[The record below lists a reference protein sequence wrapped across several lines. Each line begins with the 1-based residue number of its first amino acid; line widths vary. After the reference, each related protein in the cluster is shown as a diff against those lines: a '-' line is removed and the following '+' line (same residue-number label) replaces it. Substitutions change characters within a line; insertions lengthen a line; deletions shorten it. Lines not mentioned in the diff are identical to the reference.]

1 MNQLISTDASRIKL
15 IYISWRSTTENPK
28 HSSSSLL
35 SGSVRAD
42 DQFLH
47 CSSHLSKP
55 SCQEWIQNYTRAQA
69 SLCSEA
75 DKLDGSDLLPGAASM
90 LNEQPLGAREQES
103 YLSGVLRGA
112 ERWHL
117 YLTPVRELR
126 NVENQHLCLYYQRT
140 LAPSKKKTSLHDA
153 GVINWSVDL
162 LGRLKELWATQ
173 KRSVWGDV
181 NDPSNVIQPQSPSQ
195 PSAPSTAVWGIA
207 PSLQSSKSW
216 SAPPASLQS
225 TVNILTCLRGY
236 ESVFH
241 SL

>member
-35 SGSVRAD
+35 SGSVWAD
-42 DQFLH
+42 DWFLH

-55 SCQEWIQNYTRAQA
+55 SCQEWIQNYIRAQA

-117 YLTPVRELR
+117 CLTPVRELR
-126 NVENQHLCLYYQRT
+126 NVENQHLCLYFQRA
-140 LAPSKKKTSLHDA
+140 LAPSKKKDKSSWCRGHQLKCRFTWEAKRAMSHP
-153 GVINWSVDL
+153 VEKR
-162 LGRLKELWATQ
+162 LGETWMI
-173 KRSVWGDV
+173 
-181 NDPSNVIQPQSPSQ
+181 P
-195 PSAPSTAVWGIA
+195 AV
-207 PSLQSSKSW
+207 
-216 SAPPASLQS
+216 
-225 TVNILTCLRGY
+225 
-236 ESVFH
+236 
-241 SL
+241 